1 MTDMGPRRLQ
11 ILEMLRGSTPL
22 SQLSPAIA
30 RRAQAAIPKTIGNIR
45 IDIPAE
51 KCCYCQACTSHL
63 KPTIKVIS
71 NPRTLKHMKR
81 ELKPE
86 EHEKIVNA
94 VAAGDRIKALNI
106 YL

>member
-1 MTDMGPRRLQ
+1 MGPRRLQ

-30 RRAQAAIPKTIGNIR
+30 PRAQAVIPKTIGNIR
-45 IDIPAE
+45 IDTPAE

-71 NPRTLKHMKR
+71 NPRT
-81 ELKPE
+81 PE
-86 EHEKIVNA
+86 THE
-94 VAAGDRIKALNI
+94 AGIKTRRARKDR
-106 YL
+106 